1 MDREPDPPQS
11 GSSSSATI
19 QLMPPSGT
27 TAAIAE
33 RYMAF
38 LKKMSRKSVCSSPG
52 VAMNG
57 NTERPVCF
65 ADRRVLQGSLARVP
79 DLGHALDTVQSVN

>member
-1 MDREPDPPQS
+1 
-11 GSSSSATI
+11 
-19 QLMPPSGT
+19 
-27 TAAIAE
+27 
-33 RYMAF
+33 
-38 LKKMSRKSVCSSPG
+38 
-52 VAMNG
+52 MNG